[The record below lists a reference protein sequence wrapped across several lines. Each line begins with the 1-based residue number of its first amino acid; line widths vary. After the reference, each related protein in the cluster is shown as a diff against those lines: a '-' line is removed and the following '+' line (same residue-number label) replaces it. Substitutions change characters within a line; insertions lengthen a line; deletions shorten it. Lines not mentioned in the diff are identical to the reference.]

1 MCNATAQFL
10 KQVHKDK
17 FMIMK
22 DSTSEA
28 NSKGKAYQRAGVEDI
43 QYLNNKILPYRNTI
57 KESREVMNTDA

>member
-1 MCNATAQFL
+1 
-10 KQVHKDK
+10 
-17 FMIMK
+17 MIMK

-28 NSKGKAYQRAGVEDI
+28 NRKGKAYQWAGVEDI